1 MSVPRDLLPPS
12 HSLVGRE
19 ADLAAVRD
27 LLARATVDGACL
39 VLSGEPGIGKTALL
53 DEGQRL
59 AAAEGFRVL
68 RASGVEFLADLG
80 YSTLS
85 ALLQPV
91 QGGVDELEP
100 AQRDAL
106 GSMLGLG
113 GDTLT
118 HRAAGHEAVLAL
130 LQRVAEDSPL
140 LVVLDDAHWADRA
153 SVEALAFVARRVEGS
168 RIGLLAAFR
177 PGVDDVFGW
186 RLLPRREVPPLPEL
200 AAAALLDDRHPELE
214 RAAATQVLHEAAG
227 NPLALLE
234 LPAALSTQSR
244 RKDLAPAAPVL
255 PLTRRLQALYSD
267 EVVQLPASTRD
278 LLLVAAL
285 EGAGDVA
292 LSLRAVEG
300 RAALYD
306 LAPAE
311 RAGLVL
317 VDDAAER
324 VHFRHPLVRATVI
337 ELAAPAQRA
346 WAHGRLASVLEHD
359 PVRQALHLAAAA
371 QGTDEAVAA
380 LVERAARAL
389 LRRGD
394 AVGAFRGLLRAADL
408 SPGSEARTRRL
419 AEAAYVSADV
429 TGEPRVAAQLL
440 VEARRGDPQLRSS
453 LRAAVAAAY
462 LLLNA
467 DGDVT
472 AAYRLLLEALHRTTP
487 GGDEDAAARGEALM
501 TLLEI
506 CLYGGRPELWPSF
519 LDVRARM
526 DGSLPPLLRALVQVL
541 GDPTGVTAADVAVL
555 ESEIKALDDETST
568 TVIERVAT
576 AAVFL
581 DRAADC
587 RPALWRVVEDGR
599 AGGAVASG
607 INAALILGADAWHA
621 GSWDVAVSVSEE
633 ALHVCEEQGYAL
645 LRWPLLLNLG
655 CVAAARGELEAVRT
669 TVTEM
674 DAWAAPRGVGA
685 VSLYARH
692 LGLLD
697 ALGRSDHEAA
707 FHHAQAICRPGE
719 LAGRATNVLWATLD
733 WVEAAA
739 STGRR
744 AAAAVHVAAVQSA
757 GITAHAPRLTLL
769 SRAAAALVVAP
780 QEAAD
785 RFEQA
790 LAVGDVRRWPFDTAR
805 VHLLYGEH
813 LRGAE
818 RHAEADVQLEAA
830 ADVFRQ
836 LGAWPWEARASSR
849 TR

>member
-1 MSVPRDLLPPS
+1 MSAPSDPLPSPA
-12 HSLVGRE
+12 LVGRAAE
-19 ADLAAVRD
+19 LAAVQD
-27 LLARATVDGACL
+27 LLARAAVDGACL

-53 DEGQRL
+53 DEAQRL
-59 AAAEGFRVL
+59 AAAASVRVL
-68 RASGVEFLADLG
+68 RAAGVEFLADLG
-80 YSTLS
+80 FSTLS
-85 ALLQPV
+85 SLLQPV
-91 QGGVDELEP
+91 QGRVDELDP

-106 GSMLGLG
+106 GGMLGLG
-113 GDTLT
+113 SDTLT

-130 LQRVAEDSPL
+130 LRRVAEDAPL

-177 PGVDDVFGW
+177 PGVDEVIGW
-186 RLLPRREVPPLPEL
+186 RALPRREVPPLPEPDAAVLL
-200 AAAALLDDRHPELE
+200 ADRHPQLE
-214 RAAATQVLHEAAG
+214 RGASTQVLHEAAG

-244 RKDLAPAAPVL
+244 RTDLASAAPAL

-267 EVVQLPASTRD
+267 EVERLPEASRD
-278 LLLVAAL
+278 FLLVAAL
-285 EGAGDVA
+285 EGAGDVP

-311 RAGLVL
+311 RAGLVR

-324 VHFRHPLVRATVI
+324 IHFRHPLVRATVI
-337 ELAAPAQRA
+337 ELATPAQRA
-346 WAHGRLASVLEHD
+346 WAHGGLARVLSHD

-371 QGTDEAVAA
+371 QGTDEQVAA
-380 LVERAARAL
+380 LVEEAARSL

-408 SPGSEARTRRL
+408 SPGAEARSRRL
-419 AEAAYVSADV
+419 AEAAYLSADV

-440 VEARRGDPQLRSS
+440 VEARRGNPQLRSS
-453 LRAAVAAAY
+453 LRAAVAASY

-472 AAYRLLLEALHRTTP
+472 AAYRLLLEALHRTSL
-487 GGDEDAAARGEALM
+487 GGEEEAAARGEALV

-519 LDVRARM
+519 LDVRARL
-526 DGSLPPLLRALVQVL
+526 DGALSPMLRALVQVL
-541 GDPTGVTAADVAVL
+541 GDPAGVTAADVSVL
-555 ESEIKALDDETST
+555 EREIGELEDETSA

-581 DRAADC
+581 DRAAGC
-587 RPALWRVVEDGR
+587 REALWRVVEDGR

-607 INAALILGADAWHA
+607 INAALILGAEAWHA
-621 GSWDVAVSVSEE
+621 GDWDVTVSVSEE
-633 ALHVCEEQGYAL
+633 ALRVCEEQGYGL

-655 CVAAARGELEAVRT
+655 FVTAARGDGEALRAM
-669 TVTEM
+669 VTEM
-674 DAWAAPRGVGA
+674 DGWAAPRGVGA

-697 ALGRSDHEAA
+697 ALGRADHEAA
-707 FHHAQAICRPGE
+707 FHQAQAICRPGE

-739 STGRR
+739 ATGRR
-744 AAAAVHVAAVQSA
+744 AAAGVHVAAVQSA

-769 SRAAAALVVAP
+769 TRVAAALIAAPEDAVV
-780 QEAAD
+780 
-785 RFEQA
+785 RFEEA
-790 LAVGDVRRWPFDTAR
+790 LAVSDVRRWPFDTAR
-805 VHLLYGEH
+805 AHLLYGEH
-813 LRGAE
+813 LRGGQRYPEAE
-818 RHAEADVQLEAA
+818 VQLAAA
-830 ADVFRQ
+830 ADVFKD
-836 LGAWPWEARASSR
+836 LGARPWEVRASR
-849 TR
+849 GPG